1 MAENMVTSTSTTR
14 DNLISGAFPLVTKK
28 VTIASGENV
37 VRGTLMGKITA
48 SGKYVKS
55 LAASAD
61 GSQNPNA
68 ILVRSV
74 DATAEDKKGE
84 IYLTGQINKEKV
96 IFGTGHT
103 AASTEEALRD
113 LGIFLEE
120 VEKE

>member
-1 MAENMVTSTSTTR
+1 MVTSTSTTR